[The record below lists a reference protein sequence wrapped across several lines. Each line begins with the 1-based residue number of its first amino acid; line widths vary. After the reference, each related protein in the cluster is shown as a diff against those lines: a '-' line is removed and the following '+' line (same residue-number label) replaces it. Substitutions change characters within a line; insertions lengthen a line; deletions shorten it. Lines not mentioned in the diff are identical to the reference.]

1 MEKLAHMLVD
11 HLEGIRGIRTA
22 VRALRQFWATDC

>member
-11 HLEGIRGIRTA
+11 HLEGIPGIRTA
-22 VRALRQFWATDC
+22 VSTAPVLVN